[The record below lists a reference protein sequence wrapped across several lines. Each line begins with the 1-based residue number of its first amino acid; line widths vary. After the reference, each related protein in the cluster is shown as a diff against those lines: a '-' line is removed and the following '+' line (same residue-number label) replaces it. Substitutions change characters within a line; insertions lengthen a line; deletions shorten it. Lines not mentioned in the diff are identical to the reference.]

1 MDQVAVDCSTGLIS
15 NVARLPTQ
23 YGETIIARLA
33 LSPST
38 PRARGGATLRAL
50 EVDRSARP
58 SEGAIML

>member
-1 MDQVAVDCSTGLIS
+1 MDQVAVDCSTSLIS
-15 NVARLPTQ
+15 DAAQLLQ

-38 PRARGGATLRAL
+38 PRAPRGATLRAL

-58 SEGAIML
+58 SEEAIML